1 MMSKENEQ
9 FEEDL
14 TNARNMMAE
23 DGKSRD
29 KLERVLK
36 DTAASLKQA
45 LNVITF
51 FMIVLL
57 FCLPIDI

>member
-23 DGKSRD
+23 DGKNRD